1 MRLLKLKIDGLKA
14 YKTPLELE
22 FVARQ
27 RVVKENSPLYEL
39 LPRVY
44 QNSTLMFI
52 GDNTSGKSPTIEMI
66 SFAMRML
73 EGMPLSLIKNAMV
86 LDGVGVGEHFH
97 LETYFMGR
105 SERLYKLLTTIRKD
119 VDFFEE
125 ESKFIIEYEA
135 LYEKEPSKIRSRKNL
150 FAFEKEDPVLTRKG
164 KAEELP

>member
-1 MRLLKLKIDGLKA
+1 MKNMRLLKLRIEGLKA

-27 RVVKENSPLYEL
+27 RVMKENSHLYEL

-73 EGMPLSLIKNAMV
+73 EGMPLSLMKNAMI
-86 LDGVGVGEHFH
+86 LDSVSVGERFH
-97 LETYFMGR
+97 LETYFYG
-105 SERLYKLLTTIRKD
+105 YI
-119 VDFFEE
+119 
-125 ESKFIIEYEA
+125 
-135 LYEKEPSKIRSRKNL
+135 
-150 FAFEKEDPVLTRKG
+150 G
-164 KAEELP
+164 KAI